1 MYLFCTQTVH
11 IFTLSLSL
19 SLSNTLSD
27 DDDTSLGSKRSAV
40 YAANTVSQ
48 IASRKDYE
56 PDRMEIDNTFGE
68 SAQIYAWSHGDPLP
82 NIDFVICV
90 AYSGKLGEFF

>member
-1 MYLFCTQTVH
+1 MY
-11 IFTLSLSL
+11 IYSPSP
-19 SLSNTLSD
+19 SLSNSLSD

-56 PDRMEIDNTFGE
+56 PDRMEIDNTFGQL
-68 SAQIYAWSHGDPLP
+68 AQKYAWSPDDPLP
-82 NIDFVICV
+82 TIDFVICGG
-90 AYSGKLGEFF
+90 YSGKLGEFF